1 MDEKLPAR
9 AGARRILAPHILPGL
24 PASPSPGGEGPLYY
38 LSWPGWEIFLSRR
51 LGLAA
56 GPGGPRPLL
65 LPDAADAETD
75 FQAIDQLNMRA
86 SQLGAGL
93 FSLAAD
99 SPESLPALLGSIRS
113 YRGEEKPGP
122 ALDDRAYL
130 ALWAINEHQ
139 RRQSEALLAEARIKE
154 KEMWAALKGEEV
166 PSPPSPARLERPLP
180 EPDRRAL
187 YAWRAWRRL
196 AAGLLGPD
204 DLLVPTAPGVE

>member
-1 MDEKLPAR
+1 MNEKPPAP
-9 AGARRILAPHILPGL
+9 AGARRVLAPHILPAL
-24 PASPSPGGEGPLYY
+24 PAACSGEGPLYY
-38 LSWPGWEIFLSRR
+38 LSWPGWELFLSRR
-51 LGLAA
+51 LGLTA
-56 GPGGPRPLL
+56 GPEGPAPFL

-75 FQAIDQLNMRA
+75 FKAIDQLSA
-86 SQLGAGL
+86 LAAQPGAGL
-93 FSLAAD
+93 FSLAAE

-113 YRGEEKPGP
+113 YRGEEKPKP
-122 ALDDRAYL
+122 VLDDRAYL

-139 RRQSEALLAEARIKE
+139 RRQNEALLAEARFQE
-154 KEMWAALKGEEV
+154 KKMWAALKGEEA
-166 PSPPSPARLERPLP
+166 PAPAAPDRSEGAP

>member
-1 MDEKLPAR
+1 MNEKLPAH
-9 AGARRILAPHILPGL
+9 AGARRILAPHILPNL
-24 PASPSPGGEGPLYY
+24 TASPSRGGEGPLYY
-38 LSWPGWEIFLSRR
+38 LSWPGWEIFLTRR

-56 GPGGPRPLL
+56 GPEGPRPLL
-65 LPDAADAETD
+65 LPDAADPETD

-93 FSLAAD
+93 FSLAAE

-113 YRGEEKPGP
+113 YRGKEKPGP
-122 ALDDRAYL
+122 VLDDRAYL

-166 PSPPSPARLERPLP
+166 PSPPSPAGLP
-180 EPDRRAL
+180 PST
-187 YAWRAWRRL
+187 RRL
-196 AAGLLGPD
+196 SRQVLYRP
-204 DLLVPTAPGVE
+204 P